1 MTMNSLTLNRLTE
14 NVGAE
19 VIGLDA
25 DQLLNDDS
33 FPDQILA
40 ALEANGVLVF
50 PKLNLDAETQAAV
63 CQRLGDVEFS
73 VGSGAV
79 PGIMLVTLDPSK
91 SRTAEYLRGTFSW
104 HVDGCTLPEGQ
115 NPQAATVLSAVALAE
130 SGGQTEFASTYR
142 AYDALTAEEKE
153 RYGNLRVH
161 HTIRATQRLVTPNPT
176 SKQEASWAGGLVR
189 EHPLVWRHRSGRKSL
204 VIGATTESVVG
215 MDAVAGR
222 LLLDEILERA
232 TAPETV
238 YRHEWSLGDAVIWDN
253 RGVLHRV
260 EPYDA
265 DSPREMIRT
274 SLLGDEPIE

>member
-1 MTMNSLTLNRLTE
+1 MTMSTLPLNKLTQ

-19 VIGLDA
+19 VVGLDA
-25 DQLLNDDS
+25 DRLLNDDS
-33 FPDQILA
+33 IPEYVLA
-40 ALEANGVLVF
+40 ALEDNGVLVF
-50 PKLNLDAETQAAV
+50 PKLNLDSETQAAI
-63 CQRLGDVEFS
+63 CQRLGEVDLS

-91 SRTAEYLRGTFSW
+91 SRSAEYLRGTFSW
-104 HVDGCTLPEGQ
+104 HIDGCTLPEGQ
-115 NPQAATVLSAVALAE
+115 NPQAATVLSAVALADH
-130 SGGQTEFASTYR
+130 GGQTEFASTYG
-142 AYDALTAEEKE
+142 AYDSLTPDE
-153 RYGNLRVH
+153 REHYGKLRVQ

-176 SKQEASWAGGLVR
+176 SEQEASWVGGLVR
-189 EHPLVWRHRSGRKSL
+189 EHPLVWRHRSGRNSL

-215 MDAVAGR
+215 MDEVAGR
-222 LLLDEILERA
+222 EFLDEILERA

-260 EPYDA
+260 EPYDS

>member
-1 MTMNSLTLNRLTE
+1 MAMSSLTLNKLTE
-14 NVGAE
+14 NVGVE

-25 DQLLNDDS
+25 DRLLHDDS
-33 FPDQILA
+33 VPDQILA
-40 ALEANGVLVF
+40 ALEDNGVLVF

-63 CQRLGDVEFS
+63 CLRLGDVDFS

-79 PGIMLVTLDPSK
+79 RGIMLVTLDPSK

-104 HVDGCTLPEGQ
+104 HIDGCTLPEGQ

-130 SGGQTEFASTYR
+130 SGGQTEFASTYG

-189 EHPLVWRHRSGRKSL
+189 EHPLVWRHRSGRRSL

-215 MDAVAGR
+215 MDAPAGR

-260 EPYDA
+260 EPYDS

-274 SLLGDEPIE
+274 SLLGGEPIE